1 MKLTITLDDRLLADI
16 DEYADKYYMSR
27 SGFIAQ
33 ACTQFLTAFQ
43 MQQTLKDMSIAM
55 QKIAN
60 TGTVDEETQ
69 KQLED
74 IERLVTLFYKK

>member
-33 ACTQFLTAFQ
+33 ACTQFLTSFQ
-43 MQQTLKDMSIAM
+43 MRQVLKDMSIAM
-55 QKIAN
+55 QKIAD
-60 TGTVDEETQ
+60 TGTVDEKTQ
-69 KQLED
+69 EQLDD
-74 IERLVTLFYKK
+74 IERLVSLFYKQ